1 MPLEIASNIPDII
14 KSLVKVCNAS
24 PEPSLATFLPLLRF
38 EGHPYS
44 LKFHFQLEPLY
55 RLRQPRRVVFMT
67 GRQVGKS
74 QGLVSSLVLRCG
86 LIPNYHV
93 MICEPQ
99 FMQVRHISNVTF
111 RNMVAQ
117 AYIANYLVVP
127 ENERLSSRKPFGPV
141 RRAFQGEVAKDVHLV
156 VLRYGPFPVFLQQE
170 IHLVH
175 RYEFPVRKD
184 GVVIEMTTTNHEFH
198 AVSFFIRSLTESSSR
213 HAR

>member
-1 MPLEIASNIPDII
+1 MLNLIGADGKKSVHTAEMEQLEALKGDSIARETGSVPQTFNRI
-14 KSLVKVCNAS
+14 KSIKYHDGLFEFELK
-24 PEPSLATFLPLLRF
+24 PDPMDLRDHMVMTYAGH
-38 EGHPYS
+38 EG
-44 LKFHFQLEPLY
+44 
-55 RLRQPRRVVFMT
+55 V
-67 GRQVGKS
+67 
-74 QGLVSSLVLRCG
+74 
-86 LIPNYHV
+86 
-93 MICEPQ
+93 
-99 FMQVRHISNVTF
+99 
-111 RNMVAQ
+111 
-117 AYIANYLVVP
+117 VVP